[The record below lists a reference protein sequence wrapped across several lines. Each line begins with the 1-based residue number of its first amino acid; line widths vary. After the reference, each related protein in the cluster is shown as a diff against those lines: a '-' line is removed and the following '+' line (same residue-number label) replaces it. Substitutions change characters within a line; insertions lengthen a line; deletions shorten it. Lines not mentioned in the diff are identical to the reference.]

1 MAFSQYLKFQTLSTK
16 FAVLDEDG
24 SGKVTTLELKNALLK
39 KDVPYE
45 DRMFDILDRDKN
57 GLVTL
62 DEYIKTY
69 IEIHA
74 YEAKRKGEIK
84 LNL

>member
-1 MAFSQYLKFQTLSTK
+1 LSAK
-16 FAVLDEDG
+16 FAKVDEDK
-24 SGKVTTLELKNALLK
+24 SGKVSILELKNALLK

-45 DRMFDILDRDKN
+45 DMMFDILDRDQN

-69 IEIHA
+69 IEIQA
-74 YEAKRKGEIK
+74 YEAKRKGEQIK

>member
-1 MAFSQYLKFQTLSTK
+1 MSTK
-16 FAVLDEDG
+16 FAKLDENK
-24 SGKVTTLELKNALLK
+24 SGKVSILELKNALLK

-45 DRMFDILDRDKN
+45 DRMFDILDRDKS

-62 DEYIKTY
+62 DEYIRTY
-69 IEIHA
+69 IKIHA
-74 YEAKRKGEIK
+74 YEAKRKGEQIK